1 MQMVGFSR
9 EWIIP
14 HRVYLYVH
22 HISFINSPFDG
33 HLGCLQPHGLNSPWD
48 FPYLSYHEQCWS
60 EHGTIGTSLISCF
73 HFFFSFFGHY
83 LEVGLLYHV
92 EILFLTFWGNGL
104 VFQSA
109 LPIHIP
115 ISNATGVLFSALSSI
130 LVLLDDSLSN
140 S

>member
-73 HFFFSFFGHY
+73 HFFFFFFWPLPRSRIVVSCGNF
-83 LEVGLLYHV
+83 
-92 EILFLTFWGNGL
+92 IFNFLRKWPGF
-104 VFQSA
+104 
-109 LPIHIP
+109 P
-115 ISNATGVLFSALSSI
+115 ISFTNSHSYQQCNRGPFLSTVI
-130 LVLLDDSLSN
+130 NTCSLRW
-140 S
+140 